1 MAVTYA
7 WRIDANK
14 YSYLNANNNKIDG
27 NNIYTSSS
35 PLAGDKLQE
44 IAEGVELLSLDE
56 YISKFNEMEAEIKNR
71 WGKEVEYLDLLSAEV
86 YYDVDSYDCANLK
99 GIGISGIKHI
109 GQQIKGEIVR
119 TNNRCQPNTID
130 VYGVFLDDDNKNGSV
145 TPDNLLFV
153 YNGKDAS
160 DIDGLATDEE
170 LYDLKKYVDETFV
183 TKEEFKSYKQSITT
197 ELNSI
202 REAINGINITPEVD
216 NSALLK
222 EIQTLKDAIKDLEEE
237 LQKLRNDI
245 DSDGNEGSTSTPGDG
260 GGDNDDEDNL
270 ISVPITLNIEGGYES
285 ANVTLTYSADRG
297 ATYNETLTFTNA
309 KNGDKQYI
317 KHPKGTTVVFNFSS
331 YSTVK
336 LNPGDVDGEISYN
349 GAIQCTFTVNDGVNR
364 TFTVKDK
371 APEEKNVQLKVIL
384 QNDNKV
390 RLTSASIS
398 GIEWTKN
405 GTPQSP
411 ISFNYGVTTETIT
424 AKEGDNLSFNY
435 GNANA
440 KLTGE
445 AKTPNGVWKDLI
457 EPEGKAIITGITSY
471 TVTELGYPDDIN
483 IDVKYNGE
491 MPKDEK
497 PEEGGGSTDNDR
509 YEIIFHEMESD
520 DSDIKDG
527 VWETYEGDNT
537 TLRFYLKNLT
547 TEAEKEIFVGEG
559 LTLENISPT
568 IIEISNKELN
578 KINAI
583 GKGTGYLKAIYNKNG
598 IKVDGIFTAKVEES
612 IIETPGDAYI
622 NLTIAYSN
630 KSRENDDILI
640 SGEEVKNY
648 TGSTYDIIKII
659 KVSTGTIV
667 QEFTGNT
674 IPVVSD
680 SKSNTVNYVFTVE
693 ANTKYSLSIMSSQ
706 TYKTELNGALYYVDT
721 KFNFSNGG
729 NYIEVTTKGE
739 EDTIYVSGRYYVDP
753 PWMTTKAPDEY
764 EEPVTPPTAEIL
776 TSDINCGYEGM
787 SGTLRVGYKNTDHHS
802 VMPPEWVTISAHSKV
817 TDFTGDYSVVYDI
830 PFEISPNDSTES
842 RSDVISVLY
851 GSGVVGDSITITQS
865 GIPVHEP
872 DITYDLIIEPN
883 ISSMYEGENVD
894 LTFYYR
900 TLSDGKEI
908 DRVRK
913 YVADGVVWT
922 TSDSS
927 ILAKDSKNPEKL
939 LAVGE
944 GKDAY
949 ITAAYNG
956 CEAKMYID
964 VTPSIVQTND
974 IVIKLTCYYGIKTTD
989 NNDSGFEG
997 LTYTATGG
1005 GIYLT
1010 DNETG
1015 QQLVSGIGASEITS
1029 DGKRSET
1036 FTLYTMGKPNHRYSI
1051 SVDRKTGSVIKD
1063 GIEYYGDLEITDVD
1077 RNKLTNFTTDGYGT
1091 TKELFCTYLIAAPW
1105 TAKSSGEHDEPV
1117 TPPTPV
1123 ETKLVALTDN
1133 ISADYNGGT
1142 YTVQVGYKNVNP
1154 GQPSYSATWIKPS
1167 GTTVSTDASGVYDK
1181 IVSYNFI
1188 ISANTSTNSRNTT
1201 ITFVNDDGTKSA
1213 TVSVTQ
1219 SGTPAS
1225 TYTFEARTDKDTMEI
1240 NGEGITMSF
1249 YLVATTSD
1257 GTRTEQPLFYDD
1269 GVEITS
1275 IDTSIVMI
1283 DPHNEYKL
1291 KAVSKGDAEIEVSYR
1306 EYTDTIYVE
1315 VKESTIV
1322 QTYCNLTLLITSI
1335 NFNDYPSYSG
1345 YTEATINF
1353 NGGEFSFNPDIAGSL
1368 SYPTSVSKTKNG
1380 SVEIGTINYA
1390 KSNTSYALIGA
1401 PSVTVTL
1408 YDENGN
1414 IMNDEE
1420 MTASI
1425 QSSGTTTTGAASSNN
1440 TMYVTVKLK

>member
-71 WGKEVEYLDLLSAEV
+71 WGKEVEHLDLLSAEV
-86 YYDVDSYDCANLK
+86 YYNVDSYDCANLK

-109 GQQIKGEIVR
+109 GQQMQINGEIVR

-183 TKEEFKSYKQSITT
+183 TKEEFKSYKQFITT

-364 TFTVKDK
+364 TFTVKDT
-371 APEEKNVQLKVIL
+371 APKEKEVQLNVSL
-384 QNDNKV
+384 QYNDKV

-405 GTPQSP
+405 GVQQSP
-411 ISFNYGVTTETIT
+411 ISFNSGVTTKTIT

-435 GNANA
+435 DNANA
-440 KLTGE
+440 KLIGSAITQS
-445 AKTPNGVWKDLI
+445 GVWEELP
-457 EPEGKAIITGITSY
+457 EPEGKATITGKTSY
-471 TVTELGYPDDIN
+471 TVTELGYS
-483 IDVKYNGE
+483 DVITISVEYDGK
-491 MPKDEK
+491 MPEDEK
-497 PEEGGGSTDNDR
+497 PEDDVNNV
-509 YEIIFHEMESD
+509 YEIVEIIPSETDKWNSTTKVWSPNGGESFKVGTIKYRNK
-520 DSDIKDG
+520 STNQTVSTYVKYEDI
-527 VWETYEGDNT
+527 
-537 TLRFYLKNLT
+537 TLISANEDTVYVFD
-547 TEAEKEIFVGEG
+547 EKETKKFVAKQQGEVT
-559 LTLENISPT
+559 LTVEWCS
-568 IIEISNKELN
+568 ED
-578 KINAI
+578 IN
-583 GKGTGYLKAIYNKNG
+583 GETLYYS
-598 IKVDGIFTAKVEES
+598 FTADVQSDAPVTSE
-612 IIETPGDAYI
+612 DAYI

-648 TGSTYDIIKII
+648 TGSTYDIIRIT

-764 EEPVTPPTAEIL
+764 EEPVTPPT
-776 TSDINCGYEGM
+776 
-787 SGTLRVGYKNTDHHS
+787 
-802 VMPPEWVTISAHSKV
+802 
-817 TDFTGDYSVVYDI
+817 
-830 PFEISPNDSTES
+830 
-842 RSDVISVLY
+842 
-851 GSGVVGDSITITQS
+851 
-865 GIPVHEP
+865 
-872 DITYDLIIEPN
+872 
-883 ISSMYEGENVD
+883 
-894 LTFYYR
+894 
-900 TLSDGKEI
+900 
-908 DRVRK
+908 
-913 YVADGVVWT
+913 
-922 TSDSS
+922 
-927 ILAKDSKNPEKL
+927 
-939 LAVGE
+939 
-944 GKDAY
+944 
-949 ITAAYNG
+949 
-956 CEAKMYID
+956 
-964 VTPSIVQTND
+964 
-974 IVIKLTCYYGIKTTD
+974 
-989 NNDSGFEG
+989 
-997 LTYTATGG
+997 
-1005 GIYLT
+1005 
-1010 DNETG
+1010 
-1015 QQLVSGIGASEITS
+1015 
-1029 DGKRSET
+1029 
-1036 FTLYTMGKPNHRYSI
+1036 
-1051 SVDRKTGSVIKD
+1051 
-1063 GIEYYGDLEITDVD
+1063 
-1077 RNKLTNFTTDGYGT
+1077 
-1091 TKELFCTYLIAAPW
+1091 
-1105 TAKSSGEHDEPV
+1105 
-1117 TPPTPV
+1117 PV

-1133 ISADYNGGT
+1133 ISTDYNGGT
-1142 YTVQVGYKNVNP
+1142 YTVQIGYKNITP

-1167 GTTVSTDASGVYDK
+1167 GTTESTDASGVYDK

-1201 ITFVNDDGTKSA
+1201 ITFVNDDGTKST

-1219 SGTPAS
+1219 SGQPAS
-1225 TYTFEARTDKDTMEI
+1225 TYTFEARTDKETMEI

-1249 YLVATTSD
+1249 YLIATTSD
-1257 GTRTEQPLFYDD
+1257 GTKTEQQLLYED
-1269 GVEITS
+1269 GVEVI
-1275 IDTSIVMI
+1275 IEDTSIVTI
-1283 DPHNEYKL
+1283 DTHNEYRL
-1291 KAVSKGDAEIEVSYR
+1291 KAVSEGNTEINVSYG
-1306 EYTDTIYVE
+1306 EYTDTIYIE
-1315 VKESTIV
+1315 VKRSSIV

-1335 NFNDYPSYSG
+1335 NFNEYPSYSG

-1353 NGGEFSFNPDIAGSL
+1353 NGGEFSFSPDIAGSL
-1368 SYPTSVSKTKNG
+1368 PYPTSVSKTKNG

-1414 IMNDEE
+1414 VMNDETI
-1420 MTASI
+1420 TASLR
-1425 QSSGTTTTGAASSNN
+1425 SSGTTTTGAANSNN
-1440 TMYVTVKLK
+1440 MMYVTVNLK